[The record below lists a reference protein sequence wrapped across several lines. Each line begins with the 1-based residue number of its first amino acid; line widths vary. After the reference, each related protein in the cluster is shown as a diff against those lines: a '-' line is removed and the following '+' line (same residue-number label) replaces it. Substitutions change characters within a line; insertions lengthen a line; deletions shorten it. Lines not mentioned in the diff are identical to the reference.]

1 MVLKIDRSADG
12 KCLVLRLFGRIQSEH
27 LEQLKS
33 EMERSPEVALDLQDV
48 KLVDLDAVR
57 FLVACEA
64 DGAELRN
71 CSPYIREWIAKEK
84 QTAELE

>member
-1 MVLKIDRSADG
+1 MVLTIDRRADG
-12 KCLVLRLFGRIQSEH
+12 KCLVLRLIGRIQSEH

-33 EMERSPEVALDLQDV
+33 EIESSPEVALDLQDV
-48 KLVDLDAVR
+48 KLVDLDVVR

-84 QTAELE
+84 QTSELQ